1 MTAITLRRAIGPVL
15 VVRGWLV
22 GTVLV
27 LVALTGL
34 GLALADLAF
43 VVEQKRANQL
53 IRDLAAGR
61 DVAVEPGD
69 GAEAL
74 YARVRF
80 LTERGFV
87 DEAEALI
94 EPIVAS
100 GNAALA
106 AATYQSVGNARLLLA
121 FEAGER
127 QDVDGAVP
135 QVTLAKDAFRRALT
149 LTPDDF
155 DLKVNLD
162 LASRLV
168 RDFPD
173 NGEGEGEEEPDA
185 KPKNLWTELP
195 GVPEGLP

>member
-1 MTAITLRRAIGPVL
+1 MTAMARRRAIGPVL

-22 GTVLV
+22 GAGLV
-27 LVALTGL
+27 LIALFGL

-61 DVAVEPGD
+61 DVAVAPGD
-69 GAEAL
+69 GAGAL

-87 DEAEALI
+87 DEAEALV

-100 GNAALA
+100 GDAALA

-135 QVTLAKDAFRRALT
+135 QVTLAKDAYRRALT